1 MNFDHDLFKSPPI
14 YNSLLLLQW
23 VALGLLENS
32 SPCLLAWL
40 DRFYSCAVNSIQPWI
55 LQHIFVSS
63 MLFLSFCFSHMMKLR
78 MWMWKG
84 VKGRNTKEGSEEEFL
99 WFNGTKKWYIWENT
113 YIGGI
118 PAGWKMYLERRRCAG
133 AEAGN
138 TCKNQIVKCFV
149 CHAKDFELHP

>member
-1 MNFDHDLFKSPPI
+1 MICLKAPQYITLNYFSSEFH
-14 YNSLLLLQW
+14 W
-23 VALGLLENS
+23 VFFENR

-113 YIGGI
+113 YKEAYLLDAKCTWEGGDVQEL
-118 PAGWKMYLERRRCAG
+118 KLETRVRTRSWS
-133 AEAGN
+133 
-138 TCKNQIVKCFV
+138 VLYV
-149 CHAKDFELHP
+149 MLSKDFELHP